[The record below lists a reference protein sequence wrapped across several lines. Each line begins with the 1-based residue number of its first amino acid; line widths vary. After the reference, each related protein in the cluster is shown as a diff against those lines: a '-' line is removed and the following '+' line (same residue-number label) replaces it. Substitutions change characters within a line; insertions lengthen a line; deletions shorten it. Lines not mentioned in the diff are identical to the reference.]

1 MTVEVSI
8 SMHQLSRR
16 ELLGGVCAGAT
27 VFAGCSGD
35 QNSEAGKT
43 ESGGGAEPMSEQDE
57 TTATDTSTGSGTGDR
72 STQFGQV
79 TRFPESYAM
88 TVTMQ
93 SEGRTIEMT
102 GRFYQGDMYWSFDQ
116 QGQTMEMY
124 YLGNKTYTVAGG
136 KCLRGTMQQGMDR
149 DEVNPGQFSNQPEEN
164 PEITP
169 VGRDTIDGEEV
180 LVYDISQDGS
190 QEPVTYYILA
200 DSGYPR
206 RIEAESMRWDFH
218 SWGSVEPIQ
227 KPDGECQSMSGGG
240 MPTDG
245 GS

>member
-1 MTVEVSI
+1 MK
-8 SMHQLSRR
+8 QLPRR
-16 ELLGGVCAGAT
+16 QLLGTLCSGLV
-27 VFAGCSGD
+27 VLAGCSSD
-35 QNSEAGKT
+35 QNSGSDET
-43 ESGGGAEPMSEQDE
+43 DSGGGAE
-57 TTATDTSTGSGTGDR
+57 TTPEPVAATNTDPPADGGNEDGSNR
-72 STQFGQV
+72 FGQV
-79 TRFPESYAM
+79 AQFPDSYAM
-88 TVTMQ
+88 TATMQ

-116 QGQTMEMY
+116 QGQQMEMY
-124 YLGNKTYTVAGG
+124 HIGNSTYTVAGG
-136 KCLRGTMQQGMDR
+136 QCLRGTMQRGMDR
-149 DEVNPGQFSNQPEEN
+149 DDVDPGRFSDQPREN
-164 PEITP
+164 PDITP

-180 LVYDISQDGS
+180 LVYEISQSGS

-227 KPDGECQSMSGGG
+227 KPDRDCQSMPGGG
-240 MPTDG
+240 MTADG